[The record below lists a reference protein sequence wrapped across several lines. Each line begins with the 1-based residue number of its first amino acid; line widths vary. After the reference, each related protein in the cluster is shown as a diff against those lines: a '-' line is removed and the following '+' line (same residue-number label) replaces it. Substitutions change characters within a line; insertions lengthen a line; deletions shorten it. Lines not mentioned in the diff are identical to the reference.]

1 MPRQARCFSESE
13 YYHVMIRGI
22 NKQDIFYDDEDRERF
37 SETMQRFSVET
48 VVGIIAWCLMSNHVH
63 LLLFSSDK
71 KENKLSYGMAG
82 KTVHKNKYGHWI
94 KTTSIQPK
102 SIHGLVFPYGYS
114 PITNRCDMKNYLPR
128 YSEWPDGWVM
138 SPSGV

>member
-1 MPRQARCFSESE
+1 MKQMIHCCFTSHEEVLFRSPDDVGAFLNILALCSWK
-13 YYHVMIRGI
+13 YGV
-22 NKQDIFYDDEDRERF
+22 DIFADTE
-37 SETMQRFSVET
+37 
-48 VVGIIAWCLMSNHVH
+48 MSNHVH